1 MQKFASKGSNRAT
14 KRRTENNIVLSNLYQ
29 KKAKV
34 SKVYKVMVGMSFRQ
48 IPVSVASSPANSAG
62 HQDLHTPPTSCALL
76 TTGGTS
82 ACLSEVP
89 AKTTGIWHKA
99 VTLVTFNQILFQ
111 KKNCTKL
118 ARNLFL
124 CLCHKCGKT
133 AGICQLLDMASKTHQ
148 RFTLKTST
156 KLEARQPHPMTAWQH
171 VPNNLVCHK
180 QPTIWAAH
188 EGQTSCKHAHN
199 FVTTSTNPQDF
210 AWSCLMWG
218 SSKLT
223 FEFWFYLGQYREPQP
238 LQCRLLS
245 WLCKSSM

>member
-89 AKTTGIWHKA
+89 AKTTGI
-99 VTLVTFNQILFQ
+99 
-111 KKNCTKL
+111 
-118 ARNLFL
+118 
-124 CLCHKCGKT
+124 
-133 AGICQLLDMASKTHQ
+133 
-148 RFTLKTST
+148 
-156 KLEARQPHPMTAWQH
+156 
-171 VPNNLVCHK
+171 
-180 QPTIWAAH
+180 
-188 EGQTSCKHAHN
+188 
-199 FVTTSTNPQDF
+199 
-210 AWSCLMWG
+210 
-218 SSKLT
+218 
-223 FEFWFYLGQYREPQP
+223 
-238 LQCRLLS
+238 
-245 WLCKSSM
+245 